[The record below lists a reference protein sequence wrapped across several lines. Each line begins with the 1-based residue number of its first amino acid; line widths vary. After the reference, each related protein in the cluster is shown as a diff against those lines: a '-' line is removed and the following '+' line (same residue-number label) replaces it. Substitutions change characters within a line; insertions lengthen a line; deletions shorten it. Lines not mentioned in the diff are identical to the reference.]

1 MFADLPSLLAFYKLH
16 YLDTTPLLKPAVKP
30 IEKVVAKYDF
40 VGNVRFFSNFF
51 NIHYTYNVK
60 IYFLFF
66 YFI

>member
-40 VGNVRFFSNFF
+40 VGNVRFNLF
-51 NIHYTYNVK
+51 NIHTILKY
-60 IYFLFF
+60 IFQFSLGSR
-66 YFI
+66 